1 MIVTP
6 AEMRAIE
13 EATFAS
19 GVAAES
25 LMDEVGRRVA
35 SHCLDFIGASPAT
48 VLVYAGNN
56 AGDALV
62 TARELRE
69 QRAAR
74 GSPSL
79 QVLIRLAGAAADLGG
94 LPGRKL
100 AALTADDFPRFD
112 GLSML
117 GRMPTQAR
125 LVIIDGLLGIGAR
138 GPLREPLLAAARE
151 INHLR
156 QTAAAWVMAIDTPSG
171 LETETGDAAADTVVA
186 DETLTVG
193 FAKTGLLEDKAADYT
208 GRLTLIALPEFNPF
222 VSHAPAAPGRGA
234 LVTPESLADLLP
246 PRPHESNK
254 GMYGRVGILAGSV
267 GAIGAAVMCSHAC
280 ARAGAGLI
288 TLLTD
293 SDIYRIVAAA
303 ATPEVMVK
311 PLSSPLDA
319 LDLGFDVLALGPGL
333 GQAGA
338 GDVRKL
344 IERWPK
350 PMVIDADGLNI
361 LAEDLAPLRRAAGLR
376 LLTPH
381 PGEMQRLRKG
391 DAAARKVALD
401 EHASRADIVRQFT
414 ENYPVTL
421 LLKGSR
427 TIIGESGRPPAYNTT
442 GNAGLATG
450 GTGDTLTGICVA
462 LAGQKLSLYDA
473 ARLGAWLHGRA
484 ADLAVRDGQSEQS
497 LLATD
502 LPAYFGA
509 AFKELRVAGRGAM
522 ASPSA

>member
-48 VLVYAGNN
+48 VLVYAGKGNN

-254 GMYGRVGILAGSV
+254 GMYGRHSGWFGRRDRCGGHV
-267 GAIGAAVMCSHAC
+267 
-280 ARAGAGLI
+280 
-288 TLLTD
+288 
-293 SDIYRIVAAA
+293 
-303 ATPEVMVK
+303 
-311 PLSSPLDA
+311 LS
-319 LDLGFDVLALGPGL
+319 
-333 GQAGA
+333 
-338 GDVRKL
+338 
-344 IERWPK
+344 
-350 PMVIDADGLNI
+350 
-361 LAEDLAPLRRAAGLR
+361 
-376 LLTPH
+376 
-381 PGEMQRLRKG
+381 RLRPSRRG
-391 DAAARKVALD
+391 SDY
-401 EHASRADIVRQFT
+401 AS
-414 ENYPVTL
+414 
-421 LLKGSR
+421 
-427 TIIGESGRPPAYNTT
+427 
-442 GNAGLATG
+442 
-450 GTGDTLTGICVA
+450 
-462 LAGQKLSLYDA
+462 
-473 ARLGAWLHGRA
+473 
-484 ADLAVRDGQSEQS
+484 DG
-497 LLATD
+497 
-502 LPAYFGA
+502 
-509 AFKELRVAGRGAM
+509 
-522 ASPSA
+522 